1 MDLFIPLTV
10 SDKNLIGPFLE
21 RSGKTGAEYSFAT
34 LYMWSAIFHTSY
46 HIVSSAGERIL
57 VIKSC
62 KDAATPCHFL
72 YPMGLDQP
80 VEAEK
85 ALKILSRLSDGVF
98 FLAGGLSQEEALGL
112 KALDPGN
119 IKIQPV
125 RESYDYVYNASDL
138 LELKG
143 KKLQSKRNHLN
154 AFLKEYPQHRI
165 RAIEETDIPACLEM
179 NDQWC
184 KIMGCLYDLSLGQE
198 ACAVHK
204 GFRAFGALGLEGL
217 MITVDGRIIAYTF
230 GEPFL
235 QNTYLVHVEKAFPEY
250 RGAYQVINQAF
261 VKHILEKYPD
271 TLLVNRED
279 DVGNEGLRQA
289 KMSYRPAF
297 LIEKYSALVNL
308 PPRP

>member
-1 MDLFIPLTV
+1 
-10 SDKNLIGPFLE
+10 
-21 RSGKTGAEYSFAT
+21 
-34 LYMWSAIFHTSY
+34 
-46 HIVSSAGERIL
+46 
-57 VIKSC
+57 
-62 KDAATPCHFL
+62 
-72 YPMGLDQP
+72 
-80 VEAEK
+80 
-85 ALKILSRLSDGVF
+85 
-98 FLAGGLSQEEALGL
+98 
-112 KALDPGN
+112 
-119 IKIQPV
+119 
-125 RESYDYVYNASDL
+125 
-138 LELKG
+138 
-143 KKLQSKRNHLN
+143 
-154 AFLKEYPQHRI
+154 
-165 RAIEETDIPACLEM
+165 
-179 NDQWC
+179 
-184 KIMGCLYDLSLGQE
+184 
-198 ACAVHK
+198 
-204 GFRAFGALGLEGL
+204 